1 MASKSTKKPPT
12 FEAGLEQL
20 EQMAAKMEAPDLPLE
35 ELMKLYEDGMALVQT
50 LSQKLDAMKATMQEV
65 KSGKDGKPIAS
76 GLEAQTSIGD
86 MLNAEDDR

>member
-1 MASKSTKKPPT
+1 MASKSIKKQPN

-20 EQMAAKMEAPDLPLE
+20 EQLAEKMEASDLPLE

-50 LSQKLDAMKATMQEV
+50 LGQKLEAMKAAMLEV
-65 KSGKDGKPIAS
+65 KSGKDGKPVVT

-86 MLNAEDDR
+86 MLNAEDR